1 MLIKPLQLSTYWKV
15 APESVLHIG
24 AHMAEE
30 LSAYDDLGW
39 GKVYWIEAQKELA
52 ENLETRLQKSG
63 HEVIHTAIWDVDNL
77 ELKLNVTNNSQ
88 STSLLEL
95 GTHKSDYPEI
105 TVSRVEVVRT
115 KRVDSIFT
123 SDTVPDFINL
133 DIQGA
138 EIQALRGFGQLLHNV
153 KYIYCE
159 VNKKEVYVGCANIE
173 EIDSYLSEFGFS
185 RIITKWVPFKGWGD
199 AYYCNTKLTKNSLIQ
214 ETLGKVFGWFYPAE
228 YFASSLKSRLR
239 KLIVN

>member
-1 MLIKPLQLSTYWKV
+1 
-15 APESVLHIG
+15 
-24 AHMAEE
+24 MAEE
-30 LSAYDDLGW
+30 LSAYEDLGW
-39 GKVYWIEAQKELA
+39 GKVFWIEAQKELA
-52 ENLETRLQKSG
+52 ENLKRLLQKSR
-63 HEVIHTAIWDVDNL
+63 HEVIHAAIWDVDNI
-77 ELKLNVTNNSQ
+77 ELKLNITNNSQ

-123 SDTVPDFINL
+123 SETVPDFINL

-138 EIQALRGFGQLLHNV
+138 EIQALKSFGELLHDV

-159 VNKKEVYVGCANIE
+159 VNKKEVYVGCANIG
-173 EIDSYLSEFGFS
+173 EIDSYLSQYGFS

-214 ETLGKVFGWFYPAE
+214 VLIGKLFGLAYPAE
-228 YFASSLKSRLR
+228 YLTSSLNSRLR
-239 KLIVN
+239 KLIKK